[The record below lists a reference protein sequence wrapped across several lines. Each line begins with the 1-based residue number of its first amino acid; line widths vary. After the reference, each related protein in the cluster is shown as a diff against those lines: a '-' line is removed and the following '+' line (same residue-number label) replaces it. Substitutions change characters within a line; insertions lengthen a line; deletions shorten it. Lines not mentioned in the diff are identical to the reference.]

1 MNPEEIK
8 ATVVELI
15 DALVPTVGSSDK
27 TQTFLDT
34 YLRAMQGAGGVVG
47 LHDLY
52 EKQ

>member
-1 MNPEEIK
+1 MYTGVPVKGMGEQMSARPES
-8 ATVVELI
+8 AF
-15 DALVPTVGSSDK
+15 PSDK
-27 TQTFLDT
+27 AQTFLDT